1 MKNIKYIDL
10 FAGIGGFRIGFENA
24 CKSKKITAKCVFSSE
39 IKESAKEIY
48 QNNFRL
54 NLVDGDITKIN
65 AEEIP
70 DFDVLLGGF
79 PCQAFSSAGKRR
91 GFDDTRG
98 TLFFDILRIIKH
110 HNPRAFILE
119 NVEGLIKHDLQN
131 KGDQI
136 GKTLSIILK
145 SLRSLGYNVDWELL
159 NSLDFG
165 TPQSRKRVFI
175 VGSKKSSV
183 SLQNFKTKKSKL
195 SDILEE
201 GILSNDLEIAKVL
214 LKKFNI
220 EDLYG
225 KAIKD
230 RRGGKNNIHSWDID
244 LKGKTTKDQKLLLNE
259 LLKSRRNK
267 KWAELKGIAWSDGMP
282 LTTKEIESFCKIK
295 DIKKNLNDL
304 VDKGYL
310 SLDYPRDLK
319 SKVIDGRII
328 KKRFKRKDLP
338 KGYNIV
344 TGKLSFEISN
354 ILDPNG
360 FTPTIVATDA
370 NKLTVFDN
378 TNLRRLTNRELA
390 RLFGFPEKF
399 IFDSSNKN
407 GFDLFGNSISVNV
420 VTEVSKRLLDY
431 EFLNKKSETKNT
443 IRSEYVQKEFFRN

>member
-1 MKNIKYIDL
+1 LKKIKYIDL
-10 FAGIGGFRIGFENA
+10 FAGIGGFRIGFQKA
-24 CKSKKITAKCVFSSE
+24 CESKRITANCVFTSE

-54 NLVDGDITKIN
+54 NSIDGDITKIN
-65 AEEIP
+65 VEEIP
-70 DFDVLLGGF
+70 DFDVLLAGF
-79 PCQAFSSAGKRR
+79 PCQAFSSAGKRK

-110 HNPRAFILE
+110 HNPRGFILE

-136 GKTLSIILK
+136 GRTLSIILK
-145 SLRSLGYNVDWELL
+145 SLRALGYNVDWELL
-159 NSLDFG
+159 NALDFG

-175 VGSKKSSV
+175 VGSKKSSIP
-183 SLQNFKTKKSKL
+183 LNNFKIKKSEL
-195 SDILEE
+195 RDVLEE
-201 GILSNDLEIAKVL
+201 RIVSDELKITKSL
-214 LKKFNI
+214 LKRFNI
-220 EDLYG
+220 KDLYG

-267 KWAELKGIAWSDGMP
+267 KWAELKGIAWTDGMP
-282 LTTKEIESFCKIK
+282 LTTKEIQSFCKIK
-295 DIKKNLNDL
+295 NIKKNLSDL
-304 VDKGYL
+304 VHKGYL
-310 SLDYPRDLK
+310 SLDYPTDLK
-319 SKVIDGRII
+319 IEIVKGRTI
-328 KKRFKRKDLP
+328 KKRFKREDLP

-354 ILDPNG
+354 ILDPDG

-370 NKLTVFDN
+370 NKLAVFDN
-378 TNLRRLTNRELA
+378 NNLRRLTNRELA

-399 IFDSSNKN
+399 IFDSNNKN

-420 VTEVSKRLLDY
+420 VTEVSKRFIDY
-431 EFLNKKSETKNT
+431 EFLNKKIEGDRVS
-443 IRSEYVQKEFFRN
+443 RSEYTQIEFF